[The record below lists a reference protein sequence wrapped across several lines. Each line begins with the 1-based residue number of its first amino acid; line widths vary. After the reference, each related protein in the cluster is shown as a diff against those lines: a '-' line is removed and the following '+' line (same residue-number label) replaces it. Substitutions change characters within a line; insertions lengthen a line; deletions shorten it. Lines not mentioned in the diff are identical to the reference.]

1 MFIVVVLLPVVSL
14 VDLSLFLLTVMLVIQ
29 SGTLALLYHSSNI
42 TSYYIYRGGDS
53 DHRALCGAFFVYSS
67 TVASIAGWVVGAAL
81 DCKVL

>member
-1 MFIVVVLLPVVSL
+1 MLFVVVILAVVPFVGFSLLVSAIAL
-14 VDLSLFLLTVMLVIQ
+14 ERPPGTV
-29 SGTLALLYHSSNI
+29 ALLYHLNNI

-53 DHRALCGAFFVYSS
+53 DHRALCGTFYVYGA